1 MADASTLPAPLEAVR
16 RLAARREQPAPEDA
30 SFPELVWAHFL
41 RQREVFE
48 TGKLNGEAEAEY
60 RRRLAAFEA
69 RHGRLINAY
78 WCTSE
83 ASAVALT
90 SRRGGRIARACRR
103 QPETRF
109 HAATDWVVRDSP
121 EVANILHTCETLAMR
136 AGEVL
141 RGPTERIAMQWILA
155 VAGHLLGFLDAKD
168 RSRSRSETARLVRRK
183 RNELEQIE
191 GYYHRAGEKVGRL
204 VYFTGMLLGLGAVA
218 VVGLAAGGLLWWW
231 TGLDPD
237 DATMHNLAASYSM
250 GAVGALM
257 SVMTRMASSK
267 EGTFNVDFEVGRGP
281 LRSLGSVRPFIGAIS
296 ALVVFFALQGDI
308 VEPLPKHEG
317 SAVYLFAVL
326 GFVAGFSERWANVI
340 FGRAERMLTGAE
352 GAKKAPDDA
361 QPTPTTSTQRSRRA

>member
-1 MADASTLPAPLEAVR
+1 MADASTLPAPLETVR
-16 RLAARREQPAPEDA
+16 RLATRRERPEPETT
-30 SFPELVWAHFL
+30 SFPELVWAHYL
-41 RQREVFE
+41 CQREVHE
-48 TGKLNGEAEAEY
+48 TGNLRGDADAEY

-69 RHGRLINAY
+69 AHGRLVNAY
-78 WCTSE
+78 WCTTE

-90 SRRGGRIARACRR
+90 SRRGGRVARACRR

-109 HAATDWVVRDSP
+109 HAATDWVARGSP
-121 EVANILHTCETLAMR
+121 EVANTLHTCETLAMR

-155 VAGHLLGFLDAKD
+155 VAGHLLGFVDEKD
-168 RSRSRSETARLVRRK
+168 RTRSRSETARIVRRK
-183 RNELEQIE
+183 RNELERIE
-191 GYYHRAGEKVGRL
+191 AYYHRAGEKVGRL
-204 VYFTGMLLGLGAVA
+204 VYFTGMLLGLVALGAA
-218 VVGLAAGGLLWWW
+218 GLAAGGLLWWW

-237 DATMHNLAASYSM
+237 DATMQNLAISYSM

-296 ALVVFFALQGDI
+296 AVVVFFALEGDI
-308 VEPLPKHEG
+308 VQPLQKQDG
-317 SAVYLFAVL
+317 STIYLFAVL

-340 FGRAERMLTGAE
+340 FGRAERILTGAAE
-352 GAKKAPDDA
+352 ATTTPENGKPKA
-361 QPTPTTSTQRSRRA
+361 TTTQRSRRA